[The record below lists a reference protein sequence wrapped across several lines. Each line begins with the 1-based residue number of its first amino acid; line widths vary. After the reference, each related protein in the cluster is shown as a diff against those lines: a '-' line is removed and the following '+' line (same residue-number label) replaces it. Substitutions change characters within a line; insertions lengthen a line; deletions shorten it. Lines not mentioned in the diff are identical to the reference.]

1 MEGLNELPKVTHL
14 GCKGVMIELSF
25 LSPKSELLTTG
36 LYHLSDHRPIPTSSF
51 LLLSLEAQAF
61 YPR

>member
-25 LSPKSELLTTG
+25 LSPKSELLN
-36 LYHLSDHRPIPTSSF
+36 HWAIPP
-51 LLLSLEAQAF
+51 L
-61 YPR
+61 